1 MGWLK
6 LDIFSNN
13 HKAHEHL
20 FDLLLL
26 SINCVFTVMGI
37 GTAVA
42 AVIREVYSLSVHA
55 VMGESVVEPVFC
67 AVNYFWRGILASME
81 EKLYKVPR
89 FL

>member
-1 MGWLK
+1 MGWLE
-6 LDIFSNN
+6 LDVFSNN

-42 AVIREVYSLSVHA
+42 AIVGEVYSLSVHA
-55 VMGESVVEPVFC
+55 IMGKSVVEPVFC
-67 AVNYFWRGILASME
+67 TVDYFRRGILASME
-81 EKLYKVPR
+81 
-89 FL
+89 